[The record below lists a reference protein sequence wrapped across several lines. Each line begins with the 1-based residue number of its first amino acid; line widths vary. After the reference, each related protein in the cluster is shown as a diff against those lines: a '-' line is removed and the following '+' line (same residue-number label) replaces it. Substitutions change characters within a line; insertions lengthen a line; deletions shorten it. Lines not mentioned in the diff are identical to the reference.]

1 MPMRAELP
9 IRLPVSDASEGT
21 SPIVDAVLGVVIG
34 GAVLAVFVVPILA
47 FAPSIASDYQ
57 IDASSLGSPM

>member
-9 IRLPVSDASEGT
+9 IRLAVSNASEAS
-21 SPIVDAVLGVVIG
+21 SPIVDAVLSVVIG
-34 GAVLAVFVVPILA
+34 GVVLFVFVVAVSA

-57 IDASSLGSPM
+57 VGASFLGIPM